1 MRIPQ
6 FNRQV
11 SDNSVPS
18 VQVSGGVSPSGAA
31 SLVGNRTDGLVGNRT
46 DGLVGALNS
55 GLKAYQEYQDEAD
68 RVRVIDAQNKLA
80 ELKQH
85 LQNNEVDGYINKKRR
100 GCC

>member
-11 SDNSVPS
+11 SDNSVPN
-18 VQVSGGVSPSGAA
+18 VQVNGGMSAGEAA
-31 SLVGNRTDGLVGNRT
+31 SLVGNKTDS
-46 DGLVGALNS
+46 LVGALNS

-85 LQNNEVDGYINKKRR
+85 LQNNDVDGFINKKA
-100 GCC
+100 